1 MPPRRGARRGG
12 RGGRGRGAGRVQ
24 PEVQPVAQAPDPAA
38 PVTHADLAA
47 MEQRF
52 RDMIMQM
59 REQQKPASPTP
70 APAPAP
76 APAPVPAPAPAPVPV
91 APQFVPDQLSAEA
104 KHLRDFR
111 KYNPTTFD
119 GSLED
124 PTRAQMWLSSLE
136 TIFRYMKCPEDQ
148 KVQCAVFML
157 TDRGTAWWETTER
170 MLGGDVSQI
179 TWQQFKE
186 SFYAKFFS
194 ASLRDAKRQEFLN
207 LEQGDLTVEQYDAEF
222 DMLSRFAPEMIAT
235 EAARADKFV
244 RGLRLDIQGLVRAF
258 RPATHADALRL
269 AVDLSLQERANS
281 SKTAGRGSTSGQKRK
296 AEQQPVPVPQRNFR
310 PGGEFRSFQQ
320 KPFES
325 GEAARGKPLCTTCGK
340 HHLGRCLFG
349 TRTCFKCRQEGHT
362 ADRCPLRVT
371 GIAQNQG
378 AGAPHQGRV
387 FATNRTEA
395 EKAGTV
401 VTGTLPVLGHY
412 ALVLFDSGSSHSF
425 ISSAFVSHAR
435 LEVEPL
441 HHVLSVST
449 PSGECMLSKEKV
461 KACQIELAGH
471 VIEVTLI
478 VLDMLDFDVILGM
491 DWLAANHASIDC
503 SRKEVTFNP
512 PSMASFKFK
521 GGGSKSLPQ
530 VISAIRASKLL
541 SQGTWGILASV
552 VDTREA
558 DVSLS
563 SEPVVRDYPD
573 VFPEELPG
581 LPPHREVEFA
591 IELEPGT
598 VPISRAPYRM
608 APAELKELKV
618 QLQEL
623 LDKGFIRPSVSPWGA
638 PVLFVKKKDGSMR
651 LCIDYRELNKVT
663 VKNRYP
669 LPRIDDLFD
678 QLQGATVFSKIDL
691 RSGYH
696 QLRIKEEDIPK
707 TAFRSRY
714 GHYEFI
720 VMSFGLTNAPA
731 VFMDLMN
738 RVFRE
743 FLDTF
748 VIVFIDDILIYSK
761 TEAEHEEHLRMVLQ
775 TLRDNKLYAKFS
787 KCEFWLKQVSFL
799 GHVVSKAGVSV
810 DPAKIEAVTGWT
822 RPSTVSEVRSFLGL
836 AGYYRR
842 FVENFSRIA
851 TPLTQL
857 TRKGAPFVWSKAC
870 EDSFQT
876 LKQKL
881 VTAPVLTVPDGSGS
895 FVIYSDASKKGLG
908 CVLMQQGKV
917 VAYASRQLKSHEQNY
932 PTHDLELAAVVFA
945 LKIWRH
951 YLYGEKIQIF
961 TDHKSLKYF
970 FTQKELNMRQRRW
983 LELVKDYDCEI
994 LYHPGKANVVADAL
1008 SRKVSHSAALITRQA
1023 PLHRDLERA
1032 EIAVSVGA
1040 VTMQLAQL
1048 TVQPTLRQRIIDAQS
1063 NDPYLVEK
1071 RGLAEAGQ
1079 TAEFSLSSDGGLLFE
1094 GRLCVPSDCA
1104 VKTELLSEAHSSPFS
1119 MHPGSTKMYQDLKRV
1134 YWWRNMK
1141 REVAEFV
1148 SKCLVCQQV
1157 KAPRQKPAGLLQP
1170 LSIPEWKWENVSMD
1184 FITGLPRTLRG
1195 FTVIW
1200 VVVDRLTKSA
1210 HFVPG
1215 KSTYTASKWA
1225 QLYMSE
1231 IVRLHGVPVSIV
1243 SDRDARF
1250 TSKFWKGL
1258 QTAMGTRLDFSTAFH
1273 PQTDGQT
1280 ERLNQVL
1287 EDMLRACALE
1297 FPGSWDSHLHLMEF
1311 AYNNSY
1317 QATIGMAPF
1326 EALYGRCCRSPV
1338 CWGEVGEQRL
1348 MGPELVQSTNE
1359 AIQKIRS
1366 RMHTA
1371 QSRQKSYADVRRK
1384 DLEFEIGDKV
1394 FLKVAPMKGVLR
1406 FERRG
1411 KLSPR
1416 FVGPFEILERI
1427 GPVAYR
1433 LALPPSLS
1441 AVHDVFHISMLR
1453 KYVPDPSHVVDYE
1466 PLEIDENLSYVEQ
1479 PVEVLAREVKT
1490 LRNKQIPLVKVLWRN
1505 HRVEEATWEREDDM
1519 RSRYPELFEE

>member
-1 MPPRRGARRGG
+1 
-12 RGGRGRGAGRVQ
+12 
-24 PEVQPVAQAPDPAA
+24 
-38 PVTHADLAA
+38 
-47 MEQRF
+47 
-52 RDMIMQM
+52 
-59 REQQKPASPTP
+59 
-70 APAPAP
+70 
-76 APAPVPAPAPAPVPV
+76 
-91 APQFVPDQLSAEA
+91 
-104 KHLRDFR
+104 
-111 KYNPTTFD
+111 
-119 GSLED
+119 
-124 PTRAQMWLSSLE
+124 MWLSSLE

-207 LEQGDLTVEQYDAEF
+207 LEQGDMTVEQYDAEF

-320 KPFES
+320 KPFEA

-362 ADRCPLRVT
+362 ADRCPLRLT

-378 AGAPHQGRV
+378 AGAPHQGKV

-461 KACQIELAGH
+461 KACQIEISGH

-512 PSMASFKFK
+512 PSLASFKFK

-530 VISAIRASKLL
+530 IISAIRASKLL

-696 QLRIKEEDIPK
+696 QLRIKDEDVPK

-761 TEAEHEEHLRMVLQ
+761 TEAEHEEHLRLVLQ

-870 EDSFQT
+870 EDSFQN

-932 PTHDLELAAVVFA
+932 PTHDLELAAVVSA

-1048 TVQPTLRQRIIDAQS
+1048 TVQPTLRQKIIDAQS

-1094 GRLCVPSDCA
+1094 RRLCVPSDSA

-1231 IVRLHGVPVSIV
+1231 IVILHGVPVSIV

-1326 EALYGRCCRSPV
+1326 EALYGKCCRSPV
-1338 CWGEVGEQRL
+1338 CWDEVGEQRL

-1384 DLEFEIGDKV
+1384 ELEFEVGDKV
-1394 FLKVAPMKGVLR
+1394 FLKVAPMRGVVR

-1441 AVHDVFHISMLR
+1441 TVHDVFHVSMLR

-1519 RSRYPELFEE
+1519 RSRYPELFEK

>member
-1 MPPRRGARRGG
+1 
-12 RGGRGRGAGRVQ
+12 
-24 PEVQPVAQAPDPAA
+24 
-38 PVTHADLAA
+38 
-47 MEQRF
+47 
-52 RDMIMQM
+52 
-59 REQQKPASPTP
+59 
-70 APAPAP
+70 
-76 APAPVPAPAPAPVPV
+76 
-91 APQFVPDQLSAEA
+91 
-104 KHLRDFR
+104 
-111 KYNPTTFD
+111 
-119 GSLED
+119 
-124 PTRAQMWLSSLE
+124 MWLSSLE

-207 LEQGDLTVEQYDAEF
+207 LEQGDMTVEQYDAEF

-320 KPFES
+320 KPFEA

-362 ADRCPLRVT
+362 ADRCPLRLT

-461 KACQIELAGH
+461 KACQIEIAGH

-541 SQGTWGILASV
+541 SQGIWGILASV

-696 QLRIKEEDIPK
+696 QLRIKDEDVPK

-870 EDSFQT
+870 EDSFQN

-881 VTAPVLTVPDGSGS
+881 VTAPVLTVPDGSGN

-1094 GRLCVPSDCA
+1094 GRLCVPSDSA
-1104 VKTELLSEAHSSPFS
+1104 IKAELLTEAHSSPFS

-1170 LSIPEWKWENVSMD
+1170 LNIPEWKWENVSMD

-1231 IVRLHGVPVSIV
+1231 TWSA
-1243 SDRDARF
+1243 S
-1250 TSKFWKGL
+1250 
-1258 QTAMGTRLDFSTAFH
+1258 TAMGTRLDFSTAFH

-1326 EALYGRCCRSPV
+1326 EALYGKCCRSPV

-1384 DLEFEIGDKV
+1384 DLEFEVGDKV
-1394 FLKVAPMKGVLR
+1394 FLKVAPMRGVLR

-1441 AVHDVFHISMLR
+1441 TVHDVFHVSMLR

-1490 LRNKQIPLVKVLWRN
+1490 LRNKEIPLVKVLWRN

>member
-1 MPPRRGARRGG
+1 
-12 RGGRGRGAGRVQ
+12 
-24 PEVQPVAQAPDPAA
+24 
-38 PVTHADLAA
+38 
-47 MEQRF
+47 
-52 RDMIMQM
+52 
-59 REQQKPASPTP
+59 
-70 APAPAP
+70 
-76 APAPVPAPAPAPVPV
+76 
-91 APQFVPDQLSAEA
+91 
-104 KHLRDFR
+104 
-111 KYNPTTFD
+111 
-119 GSLED
+119 
-124 PTRAQMWLSSLE
+124 
-136 TIFRYMKCPEDQ
+136 
-148 KVQCAVFML
+148 
-157 TDRGTAWWETTER
+157 
-170 MLGGDVSQI
+170 
-179 TWQQFKE
+179 
-186 SFYAKFFS
+186 
-194 ASLRDAKRQEFLN
+194 
-207 LEQGDLTVEQYDAEF
+207 
-222 DMLSRFAPEMIAT
+222 MLSRFAPQMIAT

-258 RPATHADALRL
+258 RPSTHADALRL

-310 PGGEFRSFQQ
+310 SGGEFRRFQQ
-320 KPFES
+320 KPFEA

-362 ADRCPLRVT
+362 ADRCPLRLT
-371 GIAQNQG
+371 GNAPNQG

-387 FATNRTEA
+387 FTTNKTEA
-395 EKAGTV
+395 DKAGTV
-401 VTGTLPVLGHY
+401 VTGTLPLLGHY

-425 ISSAFVSHAR
+425 ISSAFVLHAR

-449 PSGECMLSKEKV
+449 PSGECMLSKGKV
-461 KACQIELAGH
+461 KACQIEIAGH
-471 VIEVTLI
+471 VIGVTLL
-478 VLDMLDFDVILGM
+478 VLDMFDFDVILGM

-503 SRKEVTFNP
+503 SRKKVTFNP

-552 VDTREA
+552 VDTREV

-663 VKNRYP
+663 LKNRYP

-696 QLRIKEEDIPK
+696 QLRIKDGDVPK

-748 VIVFIDDILIYSK
+748 VIMFIDDILIYSK

-822 RPSTVSEVRSFLGL
+822 RPSTVSKVRSFLGL

-870 EDSFQT
+870 EDSFQN

-881 VTAPVLTVPDGSGS
+881 VTAPILTVPDGSGS

-1008 SRKVSHSAALITRQA
+1008 SRKVSHSTALITRQA

-1071 RGLAEAGQ
+1071 RSLAEAGQ
-1079 TAEFSLSSDGGLLFE
+1079 AVEFSLSSDGGLLFE
-1094 GRLCVPSDCA
+1094 RRLCVPSDSA
-1104 VKTELLSEAHSSPFS
+1104 VKTKLLSEAHSSPFS
-1119 MHPGSTKMYQDLKRV
+1119 MHLGSTKMYQDLKRV

-1148 SKCLVCQQV
+1148 SRCLVCQQV

-1215 KSTYTASKWA
+1215 KSIYTASKWA

-1317 QATIGMAPF
+1317 QATICMAPF
-1326 EALYGRCCRSPV
+1326 EALYGKCCRSPV

-1384 DLEFEIGDKV
+1384 DLEFEVGDKV
-1394 FLKVAPMKGVLR
+1394 FLKVAPMRGVLR

-1441 AVHDVFHISMLR
+1441 TVHDVFH
-1453 KYVPDPSHVVDYE
+1453 
-1466 PLEIDENLSYVEQ
+1466 
-1479 PVEVLAREVKT
+1479 VLC
-1490 LRNKQIPLVKVLWRN
+1490 
-1505 HRVEEATWEREDDM
+1505 
-1519 RSRYPELFEE
+1519 

>member
-1 MPPRRGARRGG
+1 
-12 RGGRGRGAGRVQ
+12 
-24 PEVQPVAQAPDPAA
+24 
-38 PVTHADLAA
+38 
-47 MEQRF
+47 
-52 RDMIMQM
+52 
-59 REQQKPASPTP
+59 
-70 APAPAP
+70 
-76 APAPVPAPAPAPVPV
+76 
-91 APQFVPDQLSAEA
+91 
-104 KHLRDFR
+104 
-111 KYNPTTFD
+111 
-119 GSLED
+119 
-124 PTRAQMWLSSLE
+124 
-136 TIFRYMKCPEDQ
+136 
-148 KVQCAVFML
+148 
-157 TDRGTAWWETTER
+157 
-170 MLGGDVSQI
+170 
-179 TWQQFKE
+179 
-186 SFYAKFFS
+186 
-194 ASLRDAKRQEFLN
+194 
-207 LEQGDLTVEQYDAEF
+207 
-222 DMLSRFAPEMIAT
+222 
-235 EAARADKFV
+235 
-244 RGLRLDIQGLVRAF
+244 
-258 RPATHADALRL
+258 
-269 AVDLSLQERANS
+269 
-281 SKTAGRGSTSGQKRK
+281 
-296 AEQQPVPVPQRNFR
+296 
-310 PGGEFRSFQQ
+310 
-320 KPFES
+320 
-325 GEAARGKPLCTTCGK
+325 
-340 HHLGRCLFG
+340 
-349 TRTCFKCRQEGHT
+349 
-362 ADRCPLRVT
+362 
-371 GIAQNQG
+371 
-378 AGAPHQGRV
+378 
-387 FATNRTEA
+387 
-395 EKAGTV
+395 
-401 VTGTLPVLGHY
+401 
-412 ALVLFDSGSSHSF
+412 
-425 ISSAFVSHAR
+425 
-435 LEVEPL
+435 
-441 HHVLSVST
+441 
-449 PSGECMLSKEKV
+449 MLSKEKV
-461 KACQIELAGH
+461 KACQIEIAGH

-512 PSMASFKFK
+512 PSMASFKFN

-696 QLRIKEEDIPK
+696 QLRIKDEDVPK

-761 TEAEHEEHLRMVLQ
+761 TEAEHEGHLRMVLQ

-857 TRKGAPFVWSKAC
+857 TRKGTPFVWSKAC
-870 EDSFQT
+870 EDSFQN

-881 VTAPVLTVPDGSGS
+881 VTAPVLTIPDGSDS

-983 LELVKDYDCEI
+983 LELVKDYDYEI

-1008 SRKVSHSAALITRQA
+1008 SRKVSHSAALITRQT

-1094 GRLCVPSDCA
+1094 RRLCVPSDSA

-1326 EALYGRCCRSPV
+1326 EALYGKCCRSPV

-1384 DLEFEIGDKV
+1384 DLEFEVGDKV
-1394 FLKVAPMKGVLR
+1394 FLKVAPMRGVVR

-1441 AVHDVFHISMLR
+1441 TVHDVFHVSMLR
-1453 KYVPDPSHVVDYE
+1453 KYVQDPSHVVDYE
-1466 PLEIDENLSYVEQ
+1466 PLEIDENLRYVEQ

-1490 LRNKQIPLVKVLWRN
+1490 LRNKEIPLVKVLWRN

-1519 RSRYPELFEE
+1519 RSRYPELLEE